1 MLSLGGRLPGNIKL
15 LKTYSPLEYT
25 LAIEAPQIASYL
37 ETFLKNFVLDVQP
50 PRLLRIWRHFS
61 GAAHSTCTTG
71 EYKKYQCAGRII
83 ATT

>member
-50 PRLLRIWRHFS
+50 PDCFVSGDISRVLRTRRALPGNTKNINV
-61 GAAHSTCTTG
+61 
-71 EYKKYQCAGRII
+71 QAGL
-83 ATT
+83 